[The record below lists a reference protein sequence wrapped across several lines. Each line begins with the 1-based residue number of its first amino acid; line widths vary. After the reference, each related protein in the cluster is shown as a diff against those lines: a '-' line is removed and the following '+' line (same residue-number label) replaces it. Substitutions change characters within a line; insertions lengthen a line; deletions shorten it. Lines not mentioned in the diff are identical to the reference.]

1 MHYDGSDISILP
13 FNSEQYDCSDPC
25 PVMDDVMIYRG
36 TANGGYDLYY
46 YDGRKSVRLTKLCSD
61 KNELGANYYS
71 LEEYENY
78 LDSSRI
84 MGDVNGDG
92 EFNIADL
99 VLFQKWMLAVSDSE
113 LANWKAADFYEDER
127 LDVFDLCLM
136 RQALIE
142 AENDDGIIRLPRKLI
157 NQDTCLSNYRV

>member
-1 MHYDGSDISILP
+1 MH
-13 FNSEQYDCSDPC
+13 
-25 PVMDDVMIYRG
+25 
-36 TANGGYDLYY
+36 

-61 KNELGANYYS
+61 KNELGAGYYS

-84 MGDVNGDG
+84 MGDVNDDG

-99 VLFQKWMLAVSDSE
+99 VLFQKWLLAVSDSE
-113 LANWKAADFYEDER
+113 LANWKAADFFYEDER

-136 RQALIE
+136 RQAFIE

-157 NQDTCLSNYRV
+157 NQDTCLSNYQV